1 MQRALKRFKK
11 TLKTLDAAEVGLRS
25 ALRTMLACGTGMTQL
40 KEEIAHATTK
50 ALGGMWKS
58 SGTDDCPRPRRGFWP
73 RYLAATLSPVV
84 ERACARSR
92 PFCWLLYSY
101 IYTHTQLQ
109 ARLDKIRKHN
119 ERAGCGTRRAVLN
132 TVLVQLADIDMNL
145 RIGPAERRK
154 LLRLLSNMTGLKAA
168 ELCGFYAALELVVDP
183 EASVASGGLKC
194 DSPRTFKTQEV
205 LDKLDELGAFELLLG
220 LDAPSSSELDAR
232 RGGAHAPFEPLG
244 DAEVDAEI
252 DDEMSTDD
260 DSLGMGS

>member
-1 MQRALKRFKK
+1 M
-11 TLKTLDAAEVGLRS
+11 EH
-25 ALRTMLACGTGMTQL
+25 
-40 KEEIAHATTK
+40 IY
-50 ALGGMWKS
+50 
-58 SGTDDCPRPRRGFWP
+58 DCPWPRR
-73 RYLAATLSPVV
+73 RLRLAICPPPYRLLSREHAPAV
-84 ERACARSR
+84 AHFAG
-92 PFCWLLYSY
+92 YSTRT
-101 IYTHTQLQ
+101 YTHTQLQ
-109 ARLDKIRKHN
+109 DQLDEIRKHN

>member
-11 TLKTLDAAEVGLRS
+11 RLKKLDAAEDRLHS
-25 ALRTMLACGTGMTQL
+25 ALHMMLACGTGMTKL
-40 KEEIAHATTK
+40 KGKIARANTK

-58 SGTDDCPRPRRGFWP
+58 SGTDDCPRTRRRFRPRF
-73 RYLAATLSPVV
+73 LAATLSPVV

-132 TVLVQLADIDMNL
+132 TVLVQLADIDVNL
-145 RIGPAERRK
+145 RMGPVERRK
-154 LLRLLSNMTGLKAA
+154 LLSLLSNMTGLKAA
-168 ELCGFYAALELVVDP
+168 ELRGFYAALELVDP
-183 EASVASGGLKC
+183 VAPGGLK
-194 DSPRTFKTQEV
+194 DSPREFKTQEV
-205 LDKLDELGAFELLLG
+205 LNKLDELGAFELLLG

>member
-1 MQRALKRFKK
+1 MTVLGRGAAFGRAIWPPRCRLLSREHAPAVAHFAGYS
-11 TLKTLDAAEVGLRS
+11 T
-25 ALRTMLACGTGMTQL
+25 RT
-40 KEEIAHATTK
+40 
-50 ALGGMWKS
+50 
-58 SGTDDCPRPRRGFWP
+58 
-73 RYLAATLSPVV
+73 
-84 ERACARSR
+84 
-92 PFCWLLYSY
+92 
-101 IYTHTQLQ
+101 YTHTQLQ
-109 ARLDKIRKHN
+109 AQLDEIRKHN
-119 ERAGCGTRRAVLN
+119 ERAGCGTRRRVLN

-145 RIGPAERRK
+145 RMGPAERRK
-154 LLRLLSNMTGLKAA
+154 LLRLLSNMTELKAA
-168 ELCGFYAALELVVDP
+168 ELCEFYAALELVDP